1 MAIRK
6 KKVYKFSDE
15 VMAKDAIISLI
26 FGGLGLISIIFVVV
40 MGIVLKGAV
49 PFGISAFLLV
59 AAIMGVTGLLFALF
73 ALADS
78 DGGILGKRMAVIVSL
93 IDIVILAVLYIV

>member
-1 MAIRK
+1 MQ
-6 KKVYKFSDE
+6 KFS
-15 VMAKDAIISLI
+15 
-26 FGGLGLISIIFVVV
+26 
-40 MGIVLKGAV
+40 
-49 PFGISAFLLV
+49 
-59 AAIMGVTGLLFALF
+59 FALF